1 MMDTRCP
8 VRHGPSSTLHLV
20 HALLVDAGSVVG
32 VFAGVLLDPVGQ
44 RLADRSRATEER
56 HQAARAAARATEP
69 TEDGPTEDGPT
80 EDGPTAGGPTR
91 DDEGSAQL
99 PEGSGEPPAAPVRH
113 LLPSGRSLPRMLGA
127 GVVTGVLFALTA
139 DLLTVRGHS
148 AGLFL
153 VAPFWVFLAM
163 AVTVSV
169 TDLTHRLV
177 PRQLLYGGLVCI
189 VPLLVAVSWHLHAWR
204 PLVDAAAAGFGAFAV
219 FFVIWF
225 FVPRGMGFGDV
236 RLAGVIGVTVG
247 YLGLLEAY
255 LAFLVGFV
263 LGLVFGLVLM
273 VGSGSG
279 RKTRIPFAPA
289 LCIGAAVAILW
300 GGTLVHHV
308 FPATG

>member
-1 MMDTRCP
+1 
-8 VRHGPSSTLHLV
+8 LHVV

-32 VFAGVLLDPVGQ
+32 VVAGILLDPVGQ
-44 RLADRSRATEER
+44 QLADRSRAAEDR
-56 HQAARAAARATEP
+56 RRAEGRADSEP
-69 TEDGPTEDGPT
+69 TL
-80 EDGPTAGGPTR
+80 
-91 DDEGSAQL
+91 DDEGSTQG
-99 PEGSGEPPAAPVRH
+99 PDGSDEPVAPVRH
-113 LLPSGRSLPRMLGA
+113 LLPAGRSVPRMVGA
-127 GVVTGVLFALTA
+127 GIVTGLLFGLTA
-139 DLLTVRGHS
+139 SRLTVHGHEAS
-148 AGLFL
+148 L
-153 VAPFWVFLAM
+153 VLVLPFWVFLAM

-177 PRQLLYGGLVCI
+177 PRQLLYGALVGI
-189 VPLLVAVSWHLHAWR
+189 VALLVVASAHLHAWR
-204 PLVDAAAAGFGAFAV
+204 PLVDATGAGLGAFAV

-263 LGLVFGLVLM
+263 LGLVFGLALM

-289 LCIGAAVAILW
+289 LCIGAAIAILW
-300 GGTLVHHV
+300 GGTLAHHV
-308 FPATG
+308 FRAAG

>member
-1 MMDTRCP
+1 
-8 VRHGPSSTLHLV
+8 LHVV
-20 HALLVDAGSVVG
+20 HALLVDAGSAVG
-32 VFAGVLLDPVGQ
+32 VVAGLLLDPVSQ
-44 RLADRSRATEER
+44 QLADRSRAAEDRRRAER
-56 HQAARAAARATEP
+56 AEARAASEP
-69 TEDGPTEDGPT
+69 
-80 EDGPTAGGPTR
+80 AS
-91 DDEGSAQL
+91 DDDGSALEPNQA
-99 PEGSGEPPAAPVRH
+99 GEPAGPVRH
-113 LLPSGRSLPRMLGA
+113 LLPAGRSIPRMVGA
-127 GVVTGVLFALTA
+127 GIVTGVLFGVAA
-139 DLLTVRGHS
+139 SRLTVHGHEAS
-148 AGLFL
+148 LLL
-153 VAPFWVFLAM
+153 VLPFWVFLAM

-177 PRQLLYGGLVCI
+177 PRQLLYGALACI
-189 VPLLVAVSWHLHAWR
+189 VPLLVVVSAHLHAWR
-204 PLVDAAAAGFGAFAV
+204 PLVDAAGAGLGAFAV

-289 LCIGAAVAILW
+289 LCVGATVAILW
-300 GGTLVHHV
+300 GGTLAHHV
-308 FPATG
+308 FHVAG

>member
-1 MMDTRCP
+1 M
-8 VRHGPSSTLHLV
+8 V
-20 HALLVDAGSVVG
+20 
-32 VFAGVLLDPVGQ
+32 
-44 RLADRSRATEER
+44 
-56 HQAARAAARATEP
+56 
-69 TEDGPTEDGPT
+69 
-80 EDGPTAGGPTR
+80 
-91 DDEGSAQL
+91 
-99 PEGSGEPPAAPVRH
+99 
-113 LLPSGRSLPRMLGA
+113 GA
-127 GVVTGVLFALTA
+127 GVVTGILFGLAA
-139 DLLTVRGHS
+139 ALLTVHGHEAS
-148 AGLFL
+148 PLL

-177 PRQLLYGGLVCI
+177 PRQLLYGALACI
-189 VPLLVAVSWHLHAWR
+189 VPLLVAVSEQLHAWR
-204 PLVDAAAAGFGAFAV
+204 PLLDAAAAGLGAFAV

-255 LAFLVGFV
+255 LAFLAGFV

-300 GGTLVHHV
+300 GPTLAHHV
-308 FPATG
+308 FHAAG